1 MKFTNKKIDEKS
13 KNKRPH
19 TRQKRKETYTSTK
32 KYPQETKNKYQK
44 TTIKPLNKQA
54 NKQKKT

>member
-1 MKFTNKKIDEKS
+1 MKKAKTKDHTQDKNEKKHI
-13 KNKRPH
+13 H
-19 TRQKRKETYTSTK
+19 QQK

>member
-1 MKFTNKKIDEKS
+1 MKKAKTKDHTNKTKTKRNIYI
-13 KNKRPH
+13 NK
-19 TRQKRKETYTSTK
+19 K